1 LSLQNLIVALGDHL
15 KKPMKSTLLFFILA
29 INFSQIAAQKD
40 YAENVTIVRDEYGI
54 PHIFGKTDADA
65 AYGLAWAHSEDDF
78 VSIQKNLLPAKGLA
92 GRITGK
98 EGLLFDFFLK
108 FIDLDRR
115 VAEQY
120 QKNVLSADYMAV
132 LKGYVKG
139 LNDFAAKH
147 KDELLHKKLFPITEE
162 EIIKSYTLKLS
173 LMAGMG
179 LALKAVKEN
188 RIDMFFSVNDTKGS
202 NAIAISKE
210 KMQDDKTLLVVN
222 SHQPI
227 EGGFAWYEAHV
238 QSEEGWNILGG
249 LFPGGTTIFVGSNEH
264 LGWAHTVNFHTFG
277 DIYKMKTKGSRKYF
291 YNGKWENFEIRKEK
305 FKVKLGA
312 FTIGFKKRL
321 FDSEF
326 GPVMKTKHGMYS
338 FRFPVYNDIRAG
350 EQWYRMNKSN
360 NFQEFEKAM
369 KMEAIPLFNTVY
381 ADKDDHIMLHSGG
394 QIPDRDPS
402 LDWTQPLDGT
412 NPKYKWEKLVT
423 YDRKPTVIDP
433 DCGYVYNANNTPLLC
448 TGQSC
453 NWNDYF
459 VGLQMFHFNRG
470 ELFEQ
475 YFENFK
481 GKLSDAD
488 VDKIKYDKT
497 FSKTGSY
504 MKHFSMLYNLNENKY
519 PKLKNA
525 ILTMKRWDFEADV
538 ADTNASLVLVTHKM
552 LQKKLSA
559 TLGLLMIRK
568 ENISESEAV
577 WAITQAQKF
586 LKDKHG
592 SLNPPLGQVQRH
604 IRGTVNLPAAGMSE
618 QLRATE
624 SSLHDEKKG
633 IYRINGG
640 DGYIQY
646 AKFSKDGVE
655 IQSINAYGASAR
667 PESPHYTSQMELF
680 LNQKMRKMTLKKEE
694 VFKNAVKIYAPK

>member
-1 LSLQNLIVALGDHL
+1 MKNSILFCFSLFLG
-15 KKPMKSTLLFFILA
+15 
-29 INFSQIAAQKD
+29 QISFCQSD
-40 YAENVTIVRDEYGI
+40 YSDNVSIVRDEYGV
-54 PHIFGKTDADA
+54 PHVFGKTDADA

-78 VSIQKNLLPAKGLA
+78 ESIQKNLLAARGLA

-115 VAEQY
+115 VPEAFK
-120 QKNVLSADYMAV
+120 KNPLSKDYMEV

-139 LNDFAAKH
+139 LNDYALKH
-147 KDELLHKKLFPITEE
+147 KDELLHKDLFPLTEE
-162 EIIKSYTLKLS
+162 DVVKGYTLKLS

-188 RIDMFFSVNDTKGS
+188 RIDMFFAVNDNKGS
-202 NAIAISKE
+202 NAIAISKD
-210 KMQDDKTLLVVN
+210 KMDDDKTLLVVN

-238 QSEEGWNILGG
+238 QSEQGWNILGG
-249 LFPGGTTIFVGSNEH
+249 LFPGGTTIFVGSNEN

-277 DIYKMKTKGSRKYF
+277 DIYKMKTKGSKKYF
-291 YNGKWENFEIRKEK
+291 YNGKWEKFKIRKEK
-305 FKVKLGA
+305 FKVKIGA

-321 FDSEF
+321 FDSEY
-326 GPVMKTKHGMYS
+326 GPVLKTKHGMYS

-350 EQWYRMNKSN
+350 EQWYRMNKAT
-360 NFQEFEKAM
+360 NFKEFESAM

-381 ADKDDHIMLHSGG
+381 ADKDDNIMLHSGG
-394 QIPDRDPS
+394 QIPDRDPK

-412 NPKYKWEKLVT
+412 NPQYKWEKLVE
-423 YDRKPTVIDP
+423 YNRKPTVLNP
-433 DCGYVYNANNTPLLC
+433 DCGYVYNANNTPLFC
-448 TGQSC
+448 TGESC

-459 VGLQMFHFNRG
+459 VGLQLFHFNRG
-470 ELFEQ
+470 ELFEK
-475 YFENFK
+475 YFEKFV
-481 GKLSDAD
+481 GKRMSDAD

-497 FSKTGSY
+497 FAKTGSY
-504 MKHFSMLYNLNENKY
+504 WNKFAMLYQLDENKY
-519 PKLKNA
+519 PKLKDA

-538 ADTNASLVLVTHKM
+538 ADTNASLVLVTHKL

-559 TLGLLMIRK
+559 SLGLLMIRK
-568 ENISESEAV
+568 EPISEQEAV
-577 WAITQAQKF
+577 WAISQAKKF
-586 LKDKHG
+586 LKEKHG
-592 SLNPPLGQVQRH
+592 HLNPPLGQVQRH
-604 IRGTVNLPAAGMSE
+604 IRGKVSLPAAGMSE

-624 SSLHDEKKG
+624 SSLYDEKKG

-646 AKFSKDGVE
+646 AKFSPQGVE
-655 IQSINAYGASAR
+655 IQTINAYGASAR

-680 LNQKMRKMTLKKEE
+680 INQKMRSMSLKKED
-694 VFKNAVKIYAPK
+694 VYKKAVKIYQPK